1 MENRKLVC
9 ELELCEN
16 TATEPCKVIGCD
28 IWVYFRHECMLGL
41 GDEDGE

>member
-16 TATEPCKVIGCD
+16 MATEPCKVIGHD
-28 IWVYFRHECMLGL
+28 MWVIFVMNVCQS
-41 GDEDGE
+41 